1 MRKSIVE
8 KIIEQKEDSQKIVR
22 AVVINSKSS
31 SPRNT
36 GNEMLI
42 LADGNTFGTIGGGR
56 DEKLVV
62 DEALKLFAENESSS
76 RKLEINLSRKEAAGI
91 GWVCGGNVEIF
102 IQLI

>member
-8 KIIEQKEDSQKIVR
+8 KVLERKKDNKKIVR
-22 AVVINSKSS
+22 AFVINSKSS

-42 LADGNTFGTIGGGR
+42 FADGNTYGTIGGGT

-62 DEALKLFAENESSS
+62 DEALKLFVERSGSS
-76 RKLEINLSRKEAAGI
+76 RKLEINLSRKEAAEI
-91 GWVCGGNVEIF
+91 GWVCGGNVDIF
-102 IQLI
+102 LQLI